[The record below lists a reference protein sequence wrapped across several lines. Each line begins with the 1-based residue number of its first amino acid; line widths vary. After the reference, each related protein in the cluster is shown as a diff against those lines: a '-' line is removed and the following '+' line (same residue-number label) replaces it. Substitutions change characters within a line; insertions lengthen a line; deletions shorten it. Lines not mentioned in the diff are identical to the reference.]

1 LRQQK
6 FIVKLLTIISNYIKP
21 QYNYLDYSRGELH
34 DLLMENRQLAEDSRW
49 TATAKGSKSELLFPV
64 PFISVLL
71 IEDGLCA
78 AAM

>member
-49 TATAKGSKSELLFPV
+49 TASKSELLFPV